1 MWESGIERARTKT
14 VTTVGPACQ
23 SVEMLVELIRHG
35 VDVFRINMAHGGRAE
50 HEQMRARIREASQR
64 VGRPVGI
71 LIDLSGPKIRLG
83 QLPTE
88 PLVCEDGAT
97 FRFVRGDVSRG
108 PDQLVSNYRRL
119 VDELSVD
126 DRVML
131 ADGLICMQVVHT
143 DQDEVVCRVVDGGT
157 LRSRQGINLP
167 GVDLSVPA
175 LTRSDR
181 DNAAW
186 AAGTDIDFVGLSFVR
201 TPAEI
206 HDLRKLLTDGGS
218 SALVVA
224 KIEKREALEALEL
237 IVQAADAVMVARGD
251 LGVEIDVAETAV
263 VQKRI
268 ISVCQQYS
276 RPVIVA
282 TQMLDSM
289 QRSPRPT
296 RAEATDVANAVL
308 DGTDACMLSG
318 ETAIGDHPIAA
329 VSMMNQIMMATEK
342 ILSQRPSPPAPEAA
356 AAGVHPVTAAV
367 VYGSARIAAHAG
379 ARLVVVATRS
389 GATACV
395 KGKQRDVIPTLAVSD
410 SEQTL
415 RRAALFW
422 GVTPLAGAPIDPPL
436 SLLQYISRWGQE
448 NGALEPGDRVVF
460 VLGTGLV
467 QGAQNMVVVH
477 EVE

>member
-1 MWESGIERARTKT
+1 M
-14 VTTVGPACQ
+14 
-23 SVEMLVELIRHG
+23 
-35 VDVFRINMAHGGRAE
+35 
-50 HEQMRARIREASQR
+50 
-64 VGRPVGI
+64 
-71 LIDLSGPKIRLG
+71 
-83 QLPTE
+83 
-88 PLVCEDGAT
+88 
-97 FRFVRGDVSRG
+97 RGDVSGG
-108 PDQLVSNYRRL
+108 PDQLVSSYERL
-119 VDELSVD
+119 VDELTVG

-131 ADGLICMQVVHT
+131 ADGLICMQVVHADG
-143 DQDEVVCRVVDGGT
+143 DQVVCRVVDGGT

-175 LTRSDR
+175 LTETDR
-181 DNAAW
+181 DNAMW

-201 TPAEI
+201 SEVEI

-218 SALVVA
+218 SALIVA
-224 KIEKREALEALEL
+224 KIEKREALEKLEV

-251 LGVEIDVAETAV
+251 LGVEIDVAQTAV

-289 QRSPRPT
+289 QHSPRPT
-296 RAEATDVANAVL
+296 RAEATDVANAIL

-318 ETAIGDHPIAA
+318 ETAIGEHPVAA
-329 VSMMNQIMMATEK
+329 VSMMNQIMMATEQM
-342 ILSQRPSPPAPEAA
+342 LSDRPSPPAPEAA
-356 AAGVHPVTAAV
+356 VAGVHPVTAAV
-367 VYGSARIAAHAG
+367 VYGAARIAAHAS
-379 ARLVVVATRS
+379 AQLVVIATRS

-395 KGKQRDVIPTLAVSD
+395 KGKQRDFIPTLAVSD

-415 RRAALFW
+415 RHAALFW
-422 GVTPLAGAPIDPPL
+422 GVTPLAGAPLDPPL
-436 SLLQYISRWGQE
+436 ALLQYISRWGQE
-448 NGALEPGDRVVF
+448 KGILKPGDRVVF

-467 QGAQNMVVVH
+467 QDAQNMVVVH